1 MKRKSAHESTTPQ
14 KQPRQDP
21 VSCESCRKKKTK
33 CDRQVPCGSCKS
45 RRIDCTYGGN
55 GPVAPS
61 PVATPVD
68 QVGDVPCNSVTS
80 SQPIQAT
87 EASRESVQ
95 TRSTEDPLMT
105 ADRLENILM
114 GHRIPSAV
122 PSALREELSRP
133 QPMQATRSRPHKG
146 TAISSFLTM
155 IRDGGYVSSEHPA
168 TVHLASFLP
177 PEDDALSLFNY
188 YLSHLDYQ
196 YHIVVPAR
204 TEQNIRYLYRALA
217 RGWSED
223 LNSIAL
229 LFSIL
234 ATALFYQLLSTES
247 SEVAENCSREMAFL
261 AGAALV
267 QSNYVAY
274 PTIEGLQA
282 AMIIGHHLSSLTLNS
297 CVSSLFLHGGL
308 VSQAKS
314 LGLHLLDS
322 PRVVAERQEKGI
334 DKAETELKRR
344 LWWDLASYDWYKP
357 SLFYHRMPFCSQS
370 RPRLIGFLSGPQEW
384 TYTIHPQHMNVRRPL
399 NREDDIIGIET
410 GLPLI
415 MPTCMSYTLQR
426 LKLAEVC
433 REIVDAAAP
442 YHLQGKE
449 LPYETV
455 LDLDRKLQ
463 QAYSEIPAFFR
474 FDQSSRRQFATLYL
488 QRREIAWQRAF
499 IQQGYHSRLCRL
511 HRQYFIRGARDPRY
525 SYSHVVSLQSA
536 RKVLEVKRIM
546 DEEEPLFTVNSS
558 FFWAVMHH
566 VFMAAVILLIDVCFN
581 WDDILASKRK
591 EEVLDA
597 CRLLSRAQ
605 QCSSVAREGI
615 NAMMG
620 ILRKHWK
627 QERRPITSSGT
638 QARQPSSPGFDASA
652 LHDQSDI
659 QTAGHV
665 EDSKTVRFD
674 DPEQKHDQSIDPVNS
689 ELGQIPLEDLWS
701 QMLDESAH
709 VALNTPDWMDLLT
722 ELTNATVPGSE

>member
-1 MKRKSAHESTTPQ
+1 MKRRSAHESATPQ

-33 CDRQVPCGSCKS
+33 CDRQIPCGSCKS
-45 RRIDCTYGGN
+45 RRIDCNYGSN
-55 GPVAPS
+55 GPEASSPAAP
-61 PVATPVD
+61 PGD
-68 QVGDVPCNSVTS
+68 QLRNRPSNSVTAS
-80 SQPIQAT
+80 ARTT
-87 EASRESVQ
+87 EAPRETVLSRSA
-95 TRSTEDPLMT
+95 EDPLMT

-122 PSALREELSRP
+122 PSALRGELSGPPRMGLHARS
-133 QPMQATRSRPHKG
+133 QPHTG
-146 TAISSFLTM
+146 TSIGSFLNLV
-155 IRDGGYVSSEHPA
+155 RDGGCVSSEHPA
-168 TVHLASFLP
+168 TIHLASFLP
-177 PEDDALSLFNY
+177 SEADALSLFNY

-204 TEQNIRYLYRALA
+204 TEQIIRSLYYALA
-217 RGWSED
+217 RGRSGD
-223 LNSIAL
+223 LNHIAM

-247 SEVAENCSREMAFL
+247 SAVAENCSRETAFL
-261 AGAALV
+261 AGAALI

-282 AMIIGHHLSSLTLNS
+282 AMIIAHHLSSLTLNP
-297 CVSSLFLHGGL
+297 CVSSLFFQGGL

-322 PRVVAERQEKGI
+322 PRVVAERQERGF

-344 LWWDLASYDWYKP
+344 LWWDLASYDW
-357 SLFYHRMPFCSQS
+357 LM
-370 RPRLIGFLSGPQEW
+370 GFLSGPQEW

-399 NREDDIIGIET
+399 NREDDIIGIDT
-410 GLPLI
+410 GLPLM

-426 LKLAEVC
+426 LRLAEVC

-442 YHLQGKE
+442 YHLEGKE
-449 LPYETV
+449 LPYETL

-463 QAYSEIPAFFR
+463 QAYSELPSFFR

-488 QRREIAWQRAF
+488 KRPELAWQRAF

-546 DEEEPLFTVNSS
+546 DEEAPLFTVNSS
-558 FFWAVMHH
+558 FFWAVTHH

-615 NAMMG
+615 NAMMC

-627 QERRPITSSGT
+627 QERRPTTFSGT
-638 QARQPSSPGFDASA
+638 QAPQRSSPGFDVSA
-652 LHDQSDI
+652 LHDKSDVP
-659 QTAGHV
+659 TTGHV
-665 EDSKTVRFD
+665 EDSNKTVRFD
-674 DPEQKHDQSIDPVNS
+674 DPALGQNTPKHDQSVDLVNS
-689 ELGQIPLEDLWS
+689 ELEPVPLEDLWS

-709 VALNTPDWMDLLT
+709 FPLDTPDWMDLLT
-722 ELTNATVPGSE
+722 ELTNATLPGSE